1 MPTARFADLAEAAA
15 EKFGLVTLDD
25 AKQVGYQP
33 KTIVTLAERGQ
44 LERVSRG
51 VYRVPFLPGGE
62 MQAYLAAALW
72 PQGANGVLTHETALD
87 LWDVSDV
94 NPAKIHVTVPHA
106 HRPQREVPRTY
117 VIHREDVDPA
127 DVAAIEGVPV
137 VRLARAD
144 TPVRSGTPRSGP
156 ARASRTARPR
166 PRAAEH
172 RRARPTRP
180 RAWPSELRRARV
192 STPPKRPKTVNR
204 LQRLITD
211 WEGSSG
217 LPVRRLNLR
226 VASMMLTGALARSI
240 DKDGEPVFLTR
251 GGISMEL
258 RAGEKARG
266 TRDVELRAA
275 RRPRLSHRAP

>member
-137 VRLARAD
+137 VRLARAIRQCAQAHLGRD
-144 TPVRSGTPRSGP
+144 LLEQAVRHGRGRGLLSTDEHDQLVRELGLQNFGG
-156 ARASRTARPR
+156 RA
-166 PRAAEH
+166 
-172 RRARPTRP
+172 
-180 RAWPSELRRARV
+180 
-192 STPPKRPKTVNR
+192 
-204 LQRLITD
+204 
-211 WEGSSG
+211 
-217 LPVRRLNLR
+217 
-226 VASMMLTGALARSI
+226 
-240 DKDGEPVFLTR
+240 
-251 GGISMEL
+251 
-258 RAGEKARG
+258 
-266 TRDVELRAA
+266 
-275 RRPRLSHRAP
+275 